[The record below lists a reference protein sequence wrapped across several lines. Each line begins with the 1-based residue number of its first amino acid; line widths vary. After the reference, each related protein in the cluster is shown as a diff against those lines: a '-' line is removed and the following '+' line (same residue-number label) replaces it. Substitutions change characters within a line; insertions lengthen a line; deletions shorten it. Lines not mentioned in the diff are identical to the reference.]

1 MVRHPP
7 RSRPRTRLSVPAIMV
22 NHWGVGVTARCVRAV
37 IAAIPRTEKGEVEMG
52 VEVVEGDLLAQR
64 VDAIVNAWNR
74 NVVPRWLLVPQG
86 VPKAIKKSAGPDPFR
101 ELACMGSIPLG
112 SAVLTTAGRLPYRGI
127 IHVAGINLR
136 WQATEASIRASTR
149 NAVTLAR
156 QQGYQSIAFPIIG
169 AGSGGFPEDRAL
181 DIMRASADAAP
192 LAVRLVR
199 YQPRKEA
206 EK

>member
-1 MVRHPP
+1 M
-7 RSRPRTRLSVPAIMV
+7 S
-22 NHWGVGVTARCVRAV
+22 
-37 IAAIPRTEKGEVEMG
+37 

-74 NVVPRWLLVPQG
+74 NVIPRWLLVPQG
-86 VPKAIKKSAGPDPFR
+86 VSKAIKIAAGPAPFR
-101 ELACMGSIPLG
+101 ELARLGSIPLG

-127 IHVAGINLR
+127 IHVTGINLR
-136 WQATEASIRASTR
+136 WRATEASIRASTR

-181 DIMRASADAAP
+181 DIMRASVDAAP

-206 EK
+206 EQ